1 MSHIMIAPDIQAAV
15 RAEIKSLPRYA
26 KYTITKVTQAIQ
38 GLVLKL
44 KSKTS
49 HGAATATHLTEDFHN
64 AGACW
69 YLPANGTATVSRV
82 DPDNSQVRLINFKN
96 TSPQEGQ
103 DIFLYPPNYLEALL
117 SAWKND
123 DWAQKAIAGLHD
135 LLNPTHVKSNPLFA
149 NKYAF
154 LRPAQRRAL
163 NLVTHSSSFLLG
175 PPGTGKTTTLG
186 VTVAEFLVANPWARV
201 LLVST
206 TNLAVDQALI
216 AVDSALEHVHE
227 TGVRLQ
233 LRRIGQGYDRRL
245 YAKREHLLRQNPV
258 HVTVE
263 DKYVGDQYDTITDS
277 PELTHIGDAR
287 GNVRLYARTITSCIA
302 GLSSLRALDEFDLV
316 VFDEASQIS
325 LAHTLLVMPLGKARL
340 FTGDPKQLAPI
351 AKCNVQS
358 VQRWLA
364 RSAFAFMPVNGPSS
378 CFLNEQS
385 RMAGPICKIV
395 REIFYGGS
403 LRVADDALA
412 DPVWL
417 RSRARPM
424 GHIPAGEHVSIQHIA
439 SGATRS
445 RHRNGWFRLE
455 SAQRIMDLVL
465 SALKDGHAKE
475 SDIVIITP
483 YRLQRAYLLEQ
494 LSMLGV
500 PKIKVSTVHSC
511 QGSEAPFVIFD
522 PVCGDDEFLMGQA
535 GRQLINVA
543 ISRAQAKLVVML
555 SAQDLQNPIFCQ
567 MVAILKRDFNPM
579 TQVLAIP
586 QFPQA

>member
-1 MSHIMIAPDIQAAV
+1 MSVPDIQTAV

-26 KYTITKVTQAIQ
+26 KFTITKVTQAIQ
-38 GLVLKL
+38 GIVLEL
-44 KSKTS
+44 KGKPI
-49 HGAATATHLTEDFHN
+49 HGAATPTPLTEDFHS

-69 YLPANGTATVSRV
+69 YIPANGTATVSRV

-96 TSPQEGQ
+96 TPPQEGRE
-103 DIFLYPPNYLEALL
+103 IFLYPPNYLKALL
-117 SAWKND
+117 SRWED
-123 DWAQKAIAGLHD
+123 HDLAQKAIAGLHD
-135 LLNPTHVKSNPLFA
+135 LLNPTYVKSNTLFA

-163 NLVTHSSSFLLG
+163 NLLTHSSSFLLG

-186 VTVAEFLVANPWARV
+186 VMVAEFMVANPRARV
-201 LLVST
+201 LVVST

-216 AVDSALEHVHE
+216 SVDNALEHVNE
-227 TGVRLQ
+227 TGVRFQ
-233 LRRIGQGYDRRL
+233 LRRIGRGYDRRL
-245 YAKREHLLRQNPV
+245 YALREHLLPQNPV
-258 HVTVE
+258 HVTLE
-263 DKYVGDQYDTITDS
+263 DRYVGDEYDTITDS
-277 PELTHIGDAR
+277 HEQTYIGNAR
-287 GNVRLYARTITSCIA
+287 ENVRLYARTITSCIA
-302 GLSSLRALDEFDLV
+302 GWSSLRALDEFDLV

-325 LAHTLLVMPLGKARL
+325 LAHTLLVMLLGKARL
-340 FTGDPKQLAPI
+340 FAGDPEQLAPI
-351 AKCNVQS
+351 ARSKTHS
-358 VQRWLA
+358 AQRWLT
-364 RSAFAFMPVNGPSS
+364 RSAFAVMPTTGLSS

-385 RMAGPICKIV
+385 RMAGPICKIDS
-395 REIFYGGS
+395 EIFYGGL

-412 DPVWL
+412 DPVWMK
-417 RSRARPM
+417 SRARPM
-424 GHIPAGEHVSIQHIA
+424 GNIPAGEHVSIQHIA

-567 MVAILKRDFNPM
+567 MVAILKRDSEPVAE
-579 TQVLAIP
+579 VLGTP
-586 QFPQA
+586 QLPQA